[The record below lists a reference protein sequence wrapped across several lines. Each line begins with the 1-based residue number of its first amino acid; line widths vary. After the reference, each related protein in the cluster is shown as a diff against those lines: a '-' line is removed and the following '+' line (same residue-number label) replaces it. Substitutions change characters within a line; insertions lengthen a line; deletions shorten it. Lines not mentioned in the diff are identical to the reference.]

1 MPTDPTTRSQVEAYR
16 FMLRRMESALVRK
29 DPVMQHEPMRN
40 HLTATMVGVVAA
52 VLGLA
57 AFFVVG
63 MFSPT
68 TQVRP
73 GDILVVKSSGAVFV
87 VQDDRQLVPVLNVTS
102 ARLLVAA
109 LDHSGSA
116 PPETKN
122 VDESALAGF
131 SRKRTTGLIGAPT
144 LPSPENL
151 VSGAW
156 SVCET
161 AGSDGDPAGPAQA
174 STTVLIGG
182 GQTGRSL
189 GQDEAL
195 LVRAPGDAT
204 TYLVHD
210 GHRSAIEPSGRVA
223 SAYNLGGAVPRQ
235 IGFGLLN
242 AIPATRPLTPPDPP
256 DVGLP
261 APFPQLTGVQVGNV
275 VRVEVS
281 DEQFFLLLRD
291 GKQQVPQAVA
301 NVIRYQRGKAK
312 FDTVAPEDIAA
323 VPDAPRSSR
332 LDFGDFPATVP
343 RLLPDSEAR
352 NACLFWPGPGQE
364 PVVSTSADP
373 QLPLGQTSSAVDVP
387 GGGNG
392 QVADRV
398 ALPPGK
404 GALVR
409 SVVPGQDPDK
419 GPIWLVSEQGLRYR
433 VPSID
438 VARALGLG
446 DRTSPAPQS
455 ILGLLPIGPELDP
468 QRALELFDP
477 ALARQQQGGR

>member
-1 MPTDPTTRSQVEAYR
+1 
-16 FMLRRMESALVRK
+16 
-29 DPVMQHEPMRN
+29 
-40 HLTATMVGVVAA
+40 
-52 VLGLA
+52 
-57 AFFVVG
+57 
-63 MFSPT
+63 
-68 TQVRP
+68 
-73 GDILVVKSSGAVFV
+73 
-87 VQDDRQLVPVLNVTS
+87 
-102 ARLLVAA
+102 
-109 LDHSGSA
+109 
-116 PPETKN
+116 
-122 VDESALAGF
+122 
-131 SRKRTTGLIGAPT
+131 
-144 LPSPENL
+144 
-151 VSGAW
+151 
-156 SVCET
+156 
-161 AGSDGDPAGPAQA
+161 
-174 STTVLIGG
+174 
-182 GQTGRSL
+182 
-189 GQDEAL
+189 
-195 LVRAPGDAT
+195 
-204 TYLVHD
+204 
-210 GHRSAIEPSGRVA
+210 
-223 SAYNLGGAVPRQ
+223 
-235 IGFGLLN
+235 
-242 AIPATRPLTPPDPP
+242 
-256 DVGLP
+256 
-261 APFPQLTGVQVGNV
+261 
-275 VRVEVS
+275 
-281 DEQFFLLLRD
+281 
-291 GKQQVPQAVA
+291 VA

-323 VPDAPRSSR
+323 VPDAPGSSR